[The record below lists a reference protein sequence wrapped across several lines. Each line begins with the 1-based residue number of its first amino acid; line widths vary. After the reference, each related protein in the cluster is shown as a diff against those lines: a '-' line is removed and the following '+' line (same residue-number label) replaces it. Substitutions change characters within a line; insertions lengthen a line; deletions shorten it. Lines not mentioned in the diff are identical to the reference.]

1 MRGFSLVETMIAL
14 VVVAFGLLTA
24 GQMLFTA
31 ASSSSLARSK
41 GTAAIVAQDRLEL
54 LAGLYQQD
62 PSAADLAFGAHG
74 PGPVE
79 IANPTNGTVLN
90 RYAVVW
96 NVSPVADPRPDVTL
110 NSRLVEVRVTPVM
123 QGGADNSKPAMNKI
137 LYISTILGLKAQ

>member
-1 MRGFSLVETMIAL
+1 MRGFSLIEMMIAL

-31 ASSSSLARSK
+31 ASSTSLARSK
-41 GTAAIVAQDRLEL
+41 GTAAIVAQNRLES
-54 LAGLYQQD
+54 LAILYLRD

-74 PGPVE
+74 PWPAV

-96 NVSPVADPRPDVTL
+96 NVSPVPDPRPGVTL
-110 NSRLVEVRVTPVM
+110 NSRLVEVRVTPIL
-123 QGGADNSKPAMNKI
+123 QAGADNSKPAMNKI
-137 LYISTILGLKAQ
+137 LNISTILGLRAQ